1 MGWRALASCAAVLA
15 AGVLVAAQPPQNP
28 PARRAGVV
36 AATSQNRALLRSWDG
51 TIDSLRRNG
60 DLTLVR
66 SRADTVLR
74 GRTHERYQQYVNGL
88 RIVGGEVTRQTAG
101 GVTTSIFGSLYDV
114 AGVPDQPQISQDRAR
129 EILRTLSTREI
140 PASRPIELVVFPT
153 GNGTYA
159 LAYSTHVWTTGG
171 WMQVYLDA
179 QDGRVLQQ
187 YNDLHTQAAVGR
199 GTGVLGDTK
208 KISAQARSGRYVADD
223 ALRPPVLVT
232 YDMQGNLSRT
242 ENYLDG
248 VYSPGDAD
256 VASDSDNN
264 WTDGANVDAHVYVG
278 LTYDYYFKRFDRK
291 GLDDRNTPIFSITHP
306 VRRNDIDSLS
316 DDEIDTYLL
325 NAFWCSGC
333 GPSFDGAMVFG
344 EGLPG
349 GYTLGG
355 QTVDYFAGALDVV
368 AHELTHGLTDY
379 SSGLTY
385 RDESGAL
392 NESFSDMLGT
402 SVEFMY
408 QQPGSG
414 TQKADYLIGEDIF
427 RPGGLRS
434 MANPR
439 LFGDPD
445 HYSQRYTGT
454 DDNGGVHTN
463 SGIPNN
469 AFYLAIEGGTN
480 STSRLTVAGVGGGN
494 RAQIEKAFYR
504 AFTFM
509 LPSNATFSTA
519 RAATI
524 QAAADLYGPD
534 SPAARAITQAW
545 TAVGVN

>member
-15 AGVLVAAQPPQNP
+15 AGVLVAAQPPQAQ
-28 PARRAGVV
+28 PARRSGAI
-36 AATSQNRALLRSWDG
+36 AITSQNRTLLRSWDA
-51 TIDSLRRNG
+51 TIASLRRNG

-66 SRADTVLR
+66 SRNDTVLR

-88 RIVGGEVTRQTAG
+88 RIVGAEVTRQTAG
-101 GVTTSIFGSLYDV
+101 GITTSIFGSLYDV
-114 AGVPDQPQISQDRAR
+114 SGVPDQPQVSEDRAR
-129 EILRTLSTREI
+129 GILRSLSTREI
-140 PASRPIELVVFPT
+140 PANRPLELVVFPMD
-153 GNGTYA
+153 GGTYA
-159 LAYSTHVWTTGG
+159 LAYSTHVWTNAG

-179 QDGRVLQQ
+179 QDGRVLEQ

-208 KISAQARSGRYVADD
+208 KVSAQARSGRYVADD

-242 ENYLDG
+242 EDYLDG
-248 VYSPGDAD
+248 LYTPSDAD
-256 VASDSDNN
+256 VASDSDND
-264 WTDGANVDAHVYVG
+264 WTDGADVDAHVYVG
-278 LTYDYYFKRFDRK
+278 YTYDYFFKRFDRK
-291 GLDDRNTPIFSITHP
+291 GLDDRNAPIYSVVHP
-306 VRRNDIDSLS
+306 VRRNDINTLS
-316 DDEIDTYLL
+316 DDDVDTYLL

-355 QTVDYFAGALDVV
+355 QTVDYFAGALDIV

-379 SSGLTY
+379 SSGLVY
-385 RDESGAL
+385 RNESGAL
-392 NESFSDMLGT
+392 NESFSDSMGT

-408 QQPGSG
+408 QPAGSG

-445 HYSQRYTGT
+445 HYSRRYTGP

-463 SGIPNN
+463 SGISNN
-469 AFYLAIEGGTN
+469 AFYLAVEGGTN
-480 STSRLTVAGVGGGN
+480 RTSGLTVTGVGGAN
-494 RAQIEKAFYR
+494 RDQIEKAFYR

-524 QAAADLYGPD
+524 QAAGDLYGAD

>member
-1 MGWRALASCAAVLA
+1 MARRTLVSCAAVLA
-15 AGVLVAAQPPQNP
+15 AGVFVAAQAPQNP
-28 PARRAGVV
+28 AARRYGAV
-36 AATSQNRALLRSWDG
+36 AVTSQDRALLRSWDA
-51 TIDSLRRNG
+51 TVDSLRRNG
-60 DLTLVR
+60 VLTLVR

-74 GRTHERYQQYVNGL
+74 GRTHERFQQYINGL

-101 GVTTSIFGSLYDV
+101 GVTTSMFGSLFDV
-114 AGVPDQPQISQDRAR
+114 TGLPDQPQIPEERAR
-129 EILRTLSTREI
+129 AILRSLSTRDV
-140 PASRPIELVVFPT
+140 PASRPVELVVFPI
-153 GNGTYA
+153 GDGTYA
-159 LAYSTHVWTTGG
+159 LAYSTHVWTADG
-171 WMQVYLDA
+171 WMQIYLDA

-208 KISAQARSGRYVADD
+208 KISAQARAGRYVADD

-242 ENYLDG
+242 EDYLDG
-248 VYSPGDAD
+248 VYTARDTD
-256 VASDSDNN
+256 VASDSDND
-264 WTDGANVDAHVYVG
+264 WTDAADVDAHVYVG
-278 LTYDYYFKRFDRK
+278 YTYDYYFKRFDRK
-291 GLDDRNTPIFSITHP
+291 GLDDRNAPIFSITHP
-306 VRRNDIDSLS
+306 VRRNDINDLS
-316 DDEIDTYLL
+316 DDDVGTYML

-333 GPSFDGAMVFG
+333 GPSFDGAMIFG

-349 GYTLGG
+349 GYTVGG
-355 QTVDYFAGALDVV
+355 QTVDYLAGALDIV

-379 SSGLTY
+379 SSGLIY
-385 RDESGAL
+385 RNESGAL
-392 NESFSDMLGT
+392 NESFSDILGT

-408 QQPGSG
+408 QPPGSG
-414 TQKADYLIGEDIF
+414 AQKADYLIGEDVF

-445 HYSQRYTGT
+445 HYSRRYTGT

-463 SGIPNN
+463 SGISNN

-480 STSRLTVAGVGGGN
+480 RTSGLTVTGVGAAN
-494 RAQIEKAFYR
+494 RDQIEKAFYR

-509 LPSNATFSTA
+509 LPSDATFSTA

-524 QAAADLYGPD
+524 QAAGDLYGPD
-534 SPAARAITQAW
+534 SAAARAIAQAW

>member
-1 MGWRALASCAAVLA
+1 MGWRTLASCAAVLA
-15 AGVLVAAQPPQNP
+15 AGVFVAAQAPQAPPP
-28 PARRAGVV
+28 RTSGPIAI
-36 AATSQNRALLRSWDG
+36 TSQNRALLRSWDA
-51 TIDSLRRNG
+51 TIESLRRNG

-88 RIVGGEVTRQTAG
+88 RIVGAEVTRQTAA

-114 AGVPDQPQISQDRAR
+114 RGVPDRPQISEDRAR
-129 EILRTLSTREI
+129 GILRSLATRDI
-140 PASRPIELVVFPT
+140 PANRPLELVVFPT
-153 GNGTYA
+153 SDGTYA
-159 LAYSTHVWTTGG
+159 LAYSTHVWTNGG

-208 KISAQARSGRYVADD
+208 KVSAQARSGRYVADD

-242 ENYLDG
+242 EDYLDG
-248 VYSPGDAD
+248 LYTPRDTD
-256 VASDSDNN
+256 VASDSDND
-264 WTDGANVDAHVYVG
+264 WTDGADVDAHVYVG
-278 LTYDYYFKRFDRK
+278 YTYDYFFKRFDRK
-291 GLDDRNTPIFSITHP
+291 GLDDRNAPIYSITHP
-306 VRRNDIDSLS
+306 VRRNDINNLT
-316 DDEIDTYLL
+316 DDEVDNYLL

-349 GYTLGG
+349 GFTLGG
-355 QTVDYFAGALDVV
+355 QTVDYFAGAIDIV
-368 AHELTHGLTDY
+368 AHELTHALTDY
-379 SSGLTY
+379 SSGLVY
-385 RDESGAL
+385 RNESGAL
-392 NESFSDMLGT
+392 NESFSDMMGT

-408 QQPGSG
+408 QAPGSG

-434 MANPR
+434 MANPQ

-445 HYSQRYTGT
+445 HYSRRYTGS

-463 SGIPNN
+463 SGISNN

-480 STSRLTVAGVGGGN
+480 RTSGLSVTGVGGAN
-494 RAQIEKAFYR
+494 REQIEKAFYR

-524 QAAADLYGPD
+524 QAAGDLYGLD
-534 SPAARAITQAW
+534 SPVARAITQAW